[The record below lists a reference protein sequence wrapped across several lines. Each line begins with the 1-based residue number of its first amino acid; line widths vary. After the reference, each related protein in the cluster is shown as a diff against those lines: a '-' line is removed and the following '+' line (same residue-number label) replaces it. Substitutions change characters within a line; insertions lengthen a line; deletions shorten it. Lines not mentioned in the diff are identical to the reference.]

1 MTHNFWQNANAL
13 LYLAELQRISSKTQ
27 ISKTQI
33 YYLSPQSTHIKNV
46 NYLITNARVAPNQN
60 IECTR

>member
-1 MTHNFWQNANAL
+1 MANWL
-13 LYLAELQRISSKTQ
+13 TIRSVKHKFFS
-27 ISKTQI
+27 SKTQI

-46 NYLITNARVAPNQN
+46 NYLITNARVASNQN

>member
-1 MTHNFWQNANAL
+1 MNRRVIANEFNN
-13 LYLAELQRISSKTQ
+13 YFVSLAPKLNESY
-27 ISKTQI
+27 SKTQI

-46 NYLITNARVAPNQN
+46 NYLITNARVASNQN